1 MAFLLYVVG
10 LIVFVAGLGWL
21 ATALGVAPMYV
32 NTGALIVLGVGL
44 FTAAVRART
53 ETRP

>member
-21 ATALGVAPMYV
+21 ATALGVAAMYV
-32 NTGALIVLGVGL
+32 NTGALILLGVGL
-44 FTAAVRART
+44 LTAAART
-53 ETRP
+53 RADGAP

>member
-21 ATALGVAPMYV
+21 LTA
-32 NTGALIVLGVGL
+32 VGL
-44 FTAAVRART
+44 GPAIVNPLALVLLATGLVAGI
-53 ETRP
+53 TRLRLGDRR